1 MLCLS
6 YRDDEVAHDHP
17 FNSVLALLP
26 SAHTV
31 RVHLEQLS
39 HAAVAKLSKKTA
51 YDPETLNKITGGN
64 PLFITESLANSD
76 YNHHVIPA
84 SIREA
89 VLIKDRY

>member
-1 MLCLS
+1 MIT
-6 YRDDEVAHDHP
+6 
-17 FNSVLALLP
+17 LLTP
-26 SAHTV
+26 YWP
-31 RVHLEQLS
+31 
-39 HAAVAKLSKKTA
+39 